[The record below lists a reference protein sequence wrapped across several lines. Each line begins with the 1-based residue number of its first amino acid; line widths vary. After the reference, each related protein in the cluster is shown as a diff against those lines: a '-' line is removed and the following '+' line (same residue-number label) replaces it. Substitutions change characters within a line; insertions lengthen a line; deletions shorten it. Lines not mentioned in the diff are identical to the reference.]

1 MRAALLEA
9 ADQPVAIV
17 DDVEIAGPG
26 PNQVLVDVA
35 WCGLCHSDL
44 SAMNG
49 TFPIPPPVVLGHE
62 AAGTVSAVGSA
73 VTRVA
78 VGDKVLLTP
87 TPSCG
92 HCYWCQ
98 RDQASLCV
106 EMEGLITNTFPDGS
120 TGLSRNGEVVYRGL
134 NVGGFA
140 EQALAGETGVVKLDG
155 DEALEVV
162 SVLGCSVQT
171 GVGSVFNL
179 AKVEP
184 GATVLV
190 MGLGGIGISIVQGAR
205 IAGARMIVVSD
216 PVAERR
222 DQAAHFG
229 ATHAIDPTAEDVVAE
244 CMRLTGDIGVDY
256 AFDAVGAG
264 PLIDAGIMASRRGGT
279 VMAIGAGPLDSLIT
293 TPPTMIVMSQKTI
306 MGSVLGGVN
315 SHRDVPKLIEL
326 YRTGQLDLESM
337 ITDRRPID
345 DINEAADDMTAGRG
359 LRTLLEL

>member
-1 MRAALLEA
+1 
-9 ADQPVAIV
+9 
-17 DDVEIAGPG
+17 
-26 PNQVLVDVA
+26 
-35 WCGLCHSDL
+35 
-44 SAMNG
+44 
-49 TFPIPPPVVLGHE
+49 
-62 AAGTVSAVGSA
+62 VSAVGSD

-92 HCYWCQ
+92 RCYWCQ

-106 EMEGLITNTFPDGS
+106 EMAGIMTNTFLDGS
-120 TGLSRNGEVVYRGL
+120 TGLSRGGEVVYRGL

-140 EQALAGETGVVKLDG
+140 EQALATENGVVKLDG
-155 DEALEVV
+155 DAALEIV

-179 AKVEP
+179 ARVEP
-184 GATVLV
+184 GSTVLV

-205 IAGARMIVVSD
+205 IAGARTIIVSD

-222 DQAAHFG
+222 DQAVPFG
-229 ATHAIDPTAEDVVAE
+229 ATHAIDPTTEDVVAE

-256 AFDAVGAG
+256 AFDAVGSGA
-264 PLIDAGIMASRRGGT
+264 LLDTGIYASRNGGT

-293 TPPTMIVMSQKTI
+293 VPPPVIVMSQKTI
-306 MGSVLGGVN
+306 KGSVLGGVN
-315 SHRDVPKLIEL
+315 SQRDVPMLIDL
-326 YRTGQLDLESM
+326 YRSGQLDLEAM
-337 ITDRRPID
+337 ITDRRPIEE
-345 DINEAADDMTAGRG
+345 INEAVDDMAAHRG